1 MHLPPTL
8 LSSTTEDLMMLSP
21 VIFGETTT
29 PADSPDLSLQIG
41 PPKSSVTSGT
51 DLHPST
57 FIPTGQAP
65 PLHPS
70 NRMPPSFPCS
80 CGSTWLLGL
89 RPESPMAGRYG
100 HHLHP
105 CGVTGTNILHPCRL
119 VSSRF
124 IMMPRKSRA
133 LRMRWTS
140 ILHARFVHAVDLLG
154 GHERATPKSILELMD
169 VKDLTLAHVKSHLQM
184 YRTVKSTNKPAVSSD
199 CSVQEILEPG
209 NKSSSRVQ
217 TDTKQKRISTE
228 ELGSLSSTLSSQIE
242 DADNPSRSNDTI
254 SSSRC
259 DDRSPSLEFC
269 LGRPDY
275 WHFK

>member
-8 LSSTTEDLMMLSP
+8 LSSITEDLMMLSP
-21 VIFGETTT
+21 VVFGEATT

-41 PPKSSVTSGT
+41 PPKSSVTSVT
-51 DLHPST
+51 DLRPSS
-57 FIPTGQAP
+57 FIPTDQAPP

-70 NRMPPSFPCS
+70 NRMPSSFPCC

-89 RPESPMAGRYG
+89 RPESPTAGGYG
-100 HHLHP
+100 HQLHP
-105 CGVTGTNILHPCRL
+105 FGVTGTNILHPCKL
-119 VSSRF
+119 VSSKF
-124 IMMPRKSRA
+124 MMPRKSRTP
-133 LRMRWTS
+133 RMRWTS

-169 VKDLTLAHVKSHLQM
+169 VTDLTLAHVKSHLQM
-184 YRTVKSTNKPAVSSD
+184 YRTVKSTDKPAVSSD
-199 CSVQEILEPG
+199 CSVQEDLEPG
-209 NKSSSRVQ
+209 NKSSGVQ
-217 TDTKQKRISTE
+217 TDTKQKRISTD

-242 DADNPSRSNDTI
+242 DSDNPSRSNDT

-269 LGRPDY
+269 LGRPD
-275 WHFK
+275 WNFK